1 MLAHISGYWIS
12 QLVFVAAQLGLA
24 DELQKGPRTPAALAK
39 RVGADPEA
47 LHRVLRALASVGVF
61 SETADGK
68 FKSNPVGATLRSGTP
83 GSLKDF
89 ASMIVDDY
97 NWNAWGGLL
106 DGVKNGSLPF
116 HDVFGKPIFEYLRER
131 PEKDRVFAASMAS
144 LSGPE
149 NAAIAKAFD
158 FNRLGTLV
166 DVGGAHGHLLGTI
179 LRRHRQ
185 LRGVLFDQPQVVA
198 AAREDEFL
206 AAKAVAGRVKFEGGS
221 FFDAVPDGADAYIMK
236 YVLHDWNDEQCLT
249 ILRKCRDAMA
259 SGGRVLVVEHV
270 IQSGNKP
277 DWGKLLDTNMFVLT
291 GGRERTREEFAKLF
305 GRAGLRLKKVHS
317 TESALSILETVA
329 K

>member
-12 QLVFVAAQLGLA
+12 QLVFVAARLGLA
-24 DELQKGPRTPAALAK
+24 DELAKGPRAPAALAK
-39 RVGADPEA
+39 RVGADPDA

-61 SETADGK
+61 AETADGK
-68 FKSNPVGATLRSGTP
+68 FKSNPVGATLRSNAP
-83 GSLKDF
+83 GSLHGF

-97 NWNAWGGLL
+97 NWDAWGGLL
-106 DGVKNGSLPF
+106 NGVKKGSLPF
-116 HDVFGKPIFEYLRER
+116 HDVFERPIFEYLRER
-131 PEKDRVFAASMAS
+131 PEKDELFAASMAS

-185 LRGVLFDQPQVVA
+185 LRGVLFDQPQVID
-198 AAREDEFL
+198 AARADEFL
-206 AAKAVAGRVKFEGGS
+206 AGRGVADRVQFEGGS
-221 FFDAVPDGADAYIMK
+221 FFDGVPGGADAYIMK
-236 YVLHDWNDEQCLT
+236 YILHDWNDEQCLT
-249 ILRKCRDAMA
+249 ILRRCRDAMTK
-259 SGGRVLVVEHV
+259 GGRVLVAEHV
-270 IQSGNKP
+270 IKPGNKA

-305 GRAGLRLKKVHS
+305 GRAGLRLKRVHA